1 MTLSARYLPERF
13 LPDKALDLL
22 DEACSAVR
30 IEAAE
35 RPGGPEKPAVTAA
48 HIAAVVSRQSGVPA
62 EKLTAAQTAT
72 LAAMEQTL
80 SGRVVGQHGA
90 PHGSVFVPGAHG
102 RGKNSAGPGAGGLL
116 LWQ

>member
-48 HIAAVVSRQSGVPA
+48 HIAALKEFGPCAIHRRSFIRN
-62 EKLTAAQTAT
+62 
-72 LAAMEQTL
+72 
-80 SGRVVGQHGA
+80 
-90 PHGSVFVPGAHG
+90 FVD
-102 RGKNSAGPGAGGLL
+102 
-116 LWQ
+116 